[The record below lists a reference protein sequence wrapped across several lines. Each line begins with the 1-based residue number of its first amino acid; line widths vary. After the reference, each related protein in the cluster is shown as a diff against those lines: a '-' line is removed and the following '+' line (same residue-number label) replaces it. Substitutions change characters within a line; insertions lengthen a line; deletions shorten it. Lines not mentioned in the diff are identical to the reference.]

1 MGDESH
7 FASTGGSQLHSLHAD
22 HLLQR
27 LQQETEGA
35 LHQRLFRCLRSAII
49 EGVLPPH
56 SRLPAS
62 RDLARE
68 LAVSRNT
75 VLNAYEHLLA
85 EGYVQTRTGSGTWVS
100 GTLPESCLNAGDQP
114 LSAADASFAPVQLSA
129 RGAALLGYASASPH
143 QWGAFVPGVP
153 DVTAFPHAQFSRIQ
167 ARLNRQPEIARLIYS
182 SAGGCGE
189 LRAALATYLRVARS
203 VRCDAD
209 QILITEGIHQ
219 AVDLVARLLCD
230 NGDRVWIEEPGYWG
244 TRNLLRING
253 LKPEPMRVDEE
264 GIVPDTDRPPPRLI
278 FVTPSHQYP
287 LGAHLSVA
295 RRRQLLA
302 LARQHGSWIVE
313 DDYDSEFRFSG
324 QPFPSLQGLEA
335 DTPVIYMGTFS
346 KTLYPALRIGY
357 LVVPKA
363 LVQPLRIAAAE
374 LYRGGHLLIQR
385 ALAEFIREGHYV
397 AHIRR
402 MRLLYGKR
410 RAFLTGLI
418 QRYLGA
424 EFIREFNHD
433 AGLHLVLNLPVN
445 SDDVMIA
452 ATALQRGVKVRPLS
466 QYYMQGQT
474 RRGLL
479 LGFACVEEKNM
490 LPAFNTLRQILTE
503 YGITHAGNLA

>member
-1 MGDESH
+1 M
-7 FASTGGSQLHSLHAD
+7 HSLHGD

-35 LHQRLFRCLRSAII
+35 LHQRLFRCLRSAIV
-49 EGVLPPH
+49 EGILPPH

-85 EGYVQTRTGSGTWVS
+85 EGYVQARTGSGTWVAA
-100 GTLPESCLNAGDQP
+100 TLPESCLNAHSQP
-114 LSAADASFAPVQLSA
+114 VAAADMPFAPVRLSK
-129 RGAALLGYASASPH
+129 RGAALLGYASASPY

-167 ARLNRQPEIARLIYS
+167 ARLNRQPEVARLSYS
-182 SAGGCGE
+182 SAGGCEE
-189 LRAALATYLRVARS
+189 LRSALADYLRVARS
-203 VRCDAD
+203 LRADAD

-219 AVDLVARLLCD
+219 AVDLVSRLLCD
-230 NGDRVWIEEPGYWG
+230 SGDRVWIEEPGYWG

-253 LKPEPMRVDEE
+253 LKPVPMRVDEE
-264 GIVPDTDRPPPRLI
+264 GIVPATDCSPPRLV

-287 LGAHLSVA
+287 LGAHLSLA
-295 RRRQLLA
+295 RRRQLLS

-324 QPFPSLQGLEA
+324 QPFPALQGLEPDA
-335 DTPVIYMGTFS
+335 PVIYMGTFS

-410 RAFLTGLI
+410 RAFLIGLI
-418 QRYLGA
+418 QRYLGDD
-424 EFIREFNHD
+424 FLREFNHE
-433 AGLHLVLNLPVN
+433 AGLHLVLNLPMN
-445 SDDVMIA
+445 CDDVAIA
-452 ATALQRGVKVRPLS
+452 ASAHQRGVRVRPLS
-466 QYYMQGQT
+466 QYYMQGPT

-490 LPAFNTLRQILTE
+490 LPAFTTLRQILIE
-503 YGITHAGNLA
+503 FGITQAGNVHPLP

>member
-114 LSAADASFAPVQLSA
+114 LSAADAPFAPVQLSA

-302 LARQHGSWIVE
+302 LARQHDSWIVE

>member
-1 MGDESH
+1 M
-7 FASTGGSQLHSLHAD
+7 HSLHGD

-27 LQQETEGA
+27 LQQQSEGA

-75 VLNAYEHLLA
+75 VLTAYERLLA
-85 EGYVQTRTGSGTWVS
+85 EGYVQTRTGSGTWVAA
-100 GTLPESCLNAGDQP
+100 TLPESCLNADRRP
-114 LSAADASFAPVQLSA
+114 PSPAEASGPPARLSA

-167 ARLNRQPEIARLIYS
+167 ARLSRQPEIARLTYS
-182 SAGGCGE
+182 SAGGCE
-189 LRAALATYLRVARS
+189 ALRSALASHLSVARS
-203 VRCDAD
+203 VRAEAD

-253 LKPEPMRVDEE
+253 LEPEPMRVDEE
-264 GIVPDTDRPPPRLI
+264 GMVPDWDRPPPRLI

-287 LGAHLSVA
+287 LGAHLSLA

-324 QPFPSLQGLEA
+324 QPFPALQGLEA
-335 DTPVIYMGTFS
+335 DAPVIYMGTFS

-357 LVVPKA
+357 LVVPKP

-410 RAFLTGLI
+410 RAFLIALI
-418 QRYLGA
+418 RRYLGE
-424 EFIREFNHD
+424 EFIREFNHE
-433 AGLHLVLNLPVN
+433 AGLHLVLNLPG
-445 SDDVMIA
+445 SCDDVQIA
-452 ATALQRGVKVRPLS
+452 AAALQRGVKVRPLS
-466 QYYMQGQT
+466 QYYMRQQT

-490 LPAFNTLRQILTE
+490 LPAFNTLRQILTGH
-503 YGITHAGNLA
+503 GITHAGNLA